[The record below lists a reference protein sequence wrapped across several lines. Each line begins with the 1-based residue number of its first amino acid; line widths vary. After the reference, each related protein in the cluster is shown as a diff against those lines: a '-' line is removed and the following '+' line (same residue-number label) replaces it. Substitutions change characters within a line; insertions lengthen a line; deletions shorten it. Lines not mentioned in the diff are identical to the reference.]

1 MATTTD
7 EDLNQLAKDVR
18 QLKIE
23 YEQYFGGGRSR
34 PPTDAEWRIEQLIK
48 RYAERTAEITFGQR
62 FRYNNLAQTYA
73 KYREIFR
80 KRLKMK
86 EEGRVPRHYG
96 EAAKKL
102 AAERAGR
109 RAARGVPH
117 KASATVFTMACADP
131 ERESDKVEELYQ
143 AFLRAKQK
151 AGEKTDRL
159 RLDTFQQFVRQ
170 KVRQFQEQRAGEQ
183 VEFVVALENGQVRL
197 KARMKK

>member
-34 PPTDAEWRIEQLIK
+34 PPTDVEWRIEQLVK

-80 KRLKMK
+80 KRLKAK
-86 EEGRVPRHYG
+86 EEGTVTRHYG
-96 EAAKKL
+96 QAAKKL
-102 AAERAGR
+102 ADERADR
-109 RAARGVPH
+109 RAARGASH
-117 KASATVFTMACADP
+117 KAPATVFTMACADP
-131 ERESDKVEELYQ
+131 ERESAKVEELYQ

-151 AGEKTDRL
+151 AGEKTDQL
-159 RLDTFQQFVRQ
+159 RLDTFQQFVHQ
-170 KVRQFQEQRAGEQ
+170 KVRQFQEQKAGEQ
-183 VEFVVALENGQVRL
+183 VEFVVAMENGQVRL